1 MIPVLDISE
10 QWSWSSKSITVWQ
23 PMDAHISHTANNEFV
38 GVDNPQT
45 TYSVP
50 KNTYKC
56 IHTSEKQ
63 IKTMGV

>member
-1 MIPVLDISE
+1 MELELKVHYSMAANGC
-10 QWSWSSKSITVWQ
+10 THF
-23 PMDAHISHTANNEFV
+23 AHIANNEFV